1 MTTRVKLRR
10 GTTAEHAAF
19 TGAEAEITFDT
30 DKNTVIMHDG
40 ATQGGFEV
48 AKQSTSLALSIALGG

>member
-30 DKNTVIMHDG
+30 DKSTVIMHDG
-40 ATQGGFEV
+40 VTQGGFEV

>member
-10 GTTAEHAAF
+10 GTTAEHNNF

-30 DKNTVIMHDG
+30 DKKSIIMHDG
-40 ATQGGFEV
+40 VTQGGFEV

>member
-10 GTTAEHAAF
+10 GTTAEHASF

-30 DKNTVIMHDG
+30 DKKSVIMHDG
-40 ATQGGFEV
+40 VTQGGFEV